1 MAAWSGLPNARFCLN
16 VLEKFPILRWKLYE
30 NFSGNKRML
39 TTQQKRVLDFIRAFI
54 SRHGHAPTLREIG
67 EGVDIQSR
75 GAVHRHVQTLLD
87 RGVLKRSRRGW
98 RTLELADTTDDAT
111 AATLPLLGK
120 IAAGRPIEAIPGHDE
135 VNVAE
140 MLLGTDRYALQV
152 EGDSMIDAGILDGD
166 TVIIRR
172 SETADDGDIVVA
184 LVDNEEVTLKRL
196 RHLSGRRIKLV
207 AENRAMAPLI
217 YPDERVQIQGVL
229 AGQLRVYR

>member
-1 MAAWSGLPNARFCLN
+1 
-16 VLEKFPILRWKLYE
+16 
-30 NFSGNKRML
+30 ML

-54 SRHGHAPTLREIG
+54 ARHGHAPTLKEIG

-75 GAVHRHVQTLLD
+75 GAVHRHVQTLLE

-98 RTLELADTTDDAT
+98 RTLELVQADDDNALV
-111 AATLPLLGK
+111 TLPLLGR

-135 VNVAE
+135 INIAD
-140 MLLGTDRYALQV
+140 MLLGPDRYALQI

-172 SETADDGDIVVA
+172 CDTADDGDIVVA
-184 LVDNEEVTLKRL
+184 LIDNEEVTLKRL
-196 RHLSGRRIKLV
+196 QHLSGRRIKLIP
-207 AENRAMAPLI
+207 ENRAMTPLI
-217 YPDERVQIQGVL
+217 YPDDRVRIQGVL

>member
-1 MAAWSGLPNARFCLN
+1 M
-16 VLEKFPILRWKLYE
+16 
-30 NFSGNKRML
+30 

-54 SRHGHAPTLREIG
+54 ARHGHAPTLREIG

-75 GAVHRHVQTLLD
+75 GAVHRHVQTLLE
-87 RGVLKRSRRGW
+87 RGVLKRARRGW
-98 RTLELADTTDDAT
+98 RTLELAEKAEDD

-135 VNVAE
+135 VNIAD
-140 MLLGTDRYALQV
+140 MLLGTDRYALQI

-172 SETADDGDIVVA
+172 SDTADDGDIVVA
-184 LVDNEEVTLKRL
+184 LIDNEEVTLKRL
-196 RHLSGRRIKLV
+196 QHLSGRRIKLIP
-207 AENRAMAPLI
+207 ENRAMTPLI
-217 YPDERVQIQGVL
+217 YAGDRVRIQGVL